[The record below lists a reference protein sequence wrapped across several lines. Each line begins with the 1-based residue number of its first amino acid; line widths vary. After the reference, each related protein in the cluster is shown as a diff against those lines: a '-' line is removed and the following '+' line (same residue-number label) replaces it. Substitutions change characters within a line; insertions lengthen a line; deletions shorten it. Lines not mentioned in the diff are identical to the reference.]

1 MNAATFYREA
11 KREVL
16 SLGYANEIT
25 WQQSQSPE
33 LVGEQDF
40 LKEAA
45 WVVYCSG
52 FRESVVR
59 RYFDFISLCFCD
71 WLSADEIA
79 EKRHQ
84 CVMAAMQVMRN
95 RRKHEAVAEIATRV
109 AVSGFENFK
118 KCLIAEPIETLRGL
132 PFMGAVTSLHL
143 AKNLGFDVAK
153 PDRHLLRLQAY
164 LGYSDVGT
172 MCNAIA
178 KASGDPIRVV
188 DVVLWRYL
196 ERRSTI
202 FHDHR

>member
-1 MNAATFYREA
+1 MNAAIFYRKA

-25 WQQSQSPE
+25 WQQSQSPM
-33 LVGEQDF
+33 LVGEQEF
-40 LKEAA
+40 LREAA

-71 WLSADEIA
+71 WQSAYEIA

-84 CVMAAMQVMRN
+84 CVTAAMQVMRN
-95 RRKHEAVAEIATRV
+95 WRKHEAVAEIAARV
-109 AVSGFENFK
+109 AVSGFESFK
-118 KCLIAEPIETLRGL
+118 ERLIAEPIETLCAL
-132 PFMGAVTSLHL
+132 PFIGSVTSLHL

-153 PDRHLLRLQAY
+153 PDRHMLRLQAY
-164 LGYSDVGT
+164 LGFSDVGA
-172 MCNAIA
+172 MCDAIA
-178 KASGDPIRVV
+178 KASGDPVRVV

-196 ERRSTI
+196 ERRSSVLN
-202 FHDHR
+202 DR

>member
-1 MNAATFYREA
+1 MNAATFYRKA

-16 SLGYANEIT
+16 SLGYAYEIT
-25 WQQSQSPE
+25 WQQNQSPL
-33 LVGEQDF
+33 LVGEQEF
-40 LKEAA
+40 LREAA

-71 WLSADEIA
+71 WQSAHEIA

-84 CVMAAMQVMRN
+84 CVTAAMQVMRN
-95 RRKHEAVAEIATRV
+95 RRKHEAVAEIAARV
-109 AVSGFENFK
+109 AASGFESFK
-118 KCLIAEPIETLRGL
+118 ERLIAEPIETLRAL
-132 PFMGAVTSLHL
+132 PFIGSVTSLHL

-153 PDRHLLRLQAY
+153 PDRHMLRLQAS
-164 LGYSDVGT
+164 LGFSDVGA

-178 KASGDPIRVV
+178 KESGDPVRVV

-196 ERRSTI
+196 ERRSSVLN
-202 FHDHR
+202 DRR